1 MQQSFLK
8 CEEEIIHEASY
19 AGEMSILHI
28 DVFLLIA
35 RRQMSLYRFLDFQA
49 GIHGPGR
56 IMAIL

>member
-19 AGEMSILHI
+19 GGEMSILHI

-35 RRQMSLYRFLDFQA
+35 RRQMSLYRFLEA

-56 IMAIL
+56 IMAIGL